1 MRANIRVIAP
11 VVYGL
16 LIAVLAVLDV
26 PWLGLAAV
34 IGGVLLGLM
43 FLLLVAGPRRTRTR
57 G

>member
-1 MRANIRVIAP
+1 MRGNIRVIAP